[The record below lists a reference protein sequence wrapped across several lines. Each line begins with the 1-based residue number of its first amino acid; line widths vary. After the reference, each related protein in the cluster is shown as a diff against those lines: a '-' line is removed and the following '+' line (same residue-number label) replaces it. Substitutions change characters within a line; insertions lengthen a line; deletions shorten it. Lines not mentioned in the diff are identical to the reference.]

1 MKYGYLKL
9 LIFKNEKTTLVNK
22 ILFSYIFLIIYNIN
36 GRSLNINCNW

>member
-22 ILFSYIFLIIYNIN
+22 ILFSYFFNNIQYK
-36 GRSLNINCNW
+36 WKKFKY